1 MNSEGDIRLYI
12 TDDVAGVEVGGAV
25 KNVIAIAA
33 GAAEGLDLGRNAMA
47 ALITRGLVEISRWRA
62 RLAAGAK
69 RSPA

>member
-1 MNSEGDIRLYI
+1 MNSEGDTRLYI

-47 ALITRGLVEISRWRA
+47 LITRGLVEISRWRA